1 VNADVII
8 FRARAADIFWR
19 DPTSGTLERSVGGN
33 LLNLNKRI
41 NAFNVRRSASAADA
55 PP

>member
-1 VNADVII
+1 MNAEVII
-8 FRARAADIFWR
+8 FRARVTDISRR